1 MDCIFCKI
9 ANGDISANILY
20 EDELVMVIMDANPVV
35 DGHSLIIP
43 KKHYTDYQEL
53 DSEIMTHIFD
63 IAKTMGKKLMAKLDA
78 KSLTLLI
85 NYGEDQKVKHFHMH
99 LLPEFGSNAPSK
111 CTKTKE
117 EIYAILKEE

>member
-9 ANGDISANILY
+9 ANKEIPGKILY
-20 EDELVMVIMDANPVV
+20 EDDLCLVIMDAYPHV

-53 DSEIMTHIFD
+53 DDKIITHIFHV
-63 IAKTMGKKLMAKLDA
+63 AQTEGKRIMERLSA

-85 NYGEDQKVKHFHMH
+85 NYGEDQMVKHFHLH
-99 LLPEFGSNAPSK
+99 LLPEYYLNFF
-111 CTKTKE
+111 
-117 EIYAILKEE
+117 